1 MIPLFQFPSKFTIS
15 TFIAVISK
23 SELCNRSTYIREFK
37 LTFAFKK
44 YTRLCELKSRGPLRM
59 LKISSDPAFLNF
71 EVSLTELH
79 TSHEQFA
86 P

>member
-1 MIPLFQFPSKFTIS
+1 
-15 TFIAVISK
+15 
-23 SELCNRSTYIREFK
+23 
-37 LTFAFKK
+37 
-44 YTRLCELKSRGPLRM
+44 M